1 MIDSNVFIEEFY
13 NGLIFFLDGDGG
25 DDFEEIG
32 DIDGKRHF
40 GTRKQFKT
48 EDGVGSFQ
56 NRAKLKGIRKD
67 AFGGSEVRRE
77 IY

>member
-1 MIDSNVFIEEFY
+1 MKILMN
-13 NGLIFFLDGDGG
+13 FLDGDRE

-40 GTRKQFKT
+40 GT

-56 NRAKLKGIRKD
+56 NKAKLKGIRRD
-67 AFGGSEVRRE
+67 AFGGSEVNF
-77 IY
+77 